1 MRYLLIDFDS
11 VVHNAVRC
19 SKDIDEEGFVRDKDL
34 VMDSIGAAL
43 GSIMDGASEQLQAP
57 IHRVGLFVSGSYS
70 FRKLV
75 HPDYKANR
83 KKTPTPVLLYWA
95 LHKAVDYFGAMKVDG
110 LEADDVVLATKKK
123 LEEDWENEVVVAT
136 IDKDL
141 RQVSG
146 LFYDYYYTRN
156 ELVKVS
162 EEEARHNFWKQM
174 LMGDKTDN
182 VQGIKG
188 IGDKKADKILKDCT
202 NEYSMF
208 RKVYA
213 SYITHYGVK
222 ARLMY
227 DKSFRLLRMVEDGI
241 PTMKEFKEL

>member
-19 SKDIDEEGFVRDKDL
+19 SKDIDEEGFVRDKGL
-34 VMDSIGAAL
+34 VMDSMNGAL
-43 GSIMDGASEQLQAP
+43 ESIMEGVSEQSQAP
-57 IHRVGLFVSGSYS
+57 IHRVGLFISGRYS

-75 HPDYKANR
+75 HSDYKANR
-83 KKTPTPVLLYWA
+83 KNTPKPVLLNWA
-95 LHKAVDYFGAMKVDG
+95 MREAENTFGALRVDG

-141 RQVSG
+141 RQVEG

-162 EEEARHNFWKQM
+162 KEEAVVNFWKQM
-174 LMGDKTDN
+174 LTGDRTDN
-182 VQGIKG
+182 IQGIKG
-188 IGDKKADKILKDCT
+188 IGEKKAEKIIGEHSS
-202 NEYSMF
+202 EYGMF
-208 RKVYA
+208 RAVYA
-213 SYITHYGVK
+213 QYITHYGSK
-222 ARLMY
+222 SRLMY
-227 DKSFRLLRMVEDGI
+227 EKSFRLLRMVTEGI
-241 PTMKEFKEL
+241 PTMQEFKEV